1 MSKFWIIAKDVYKK
15 NVKST
20 SFVIM
25 ILAPFLLISIVYLA
39 GSLASEMPDDSK
51 IGLVSDNQQMAQQL
65 EQTKSDYFVFKT
77 VSSEKEAQKQLK
89 DEKIGSGDSCID
101 CHGGCHGL
109 RVCSGCR
116 QGCACVDGG

>member
-77 VSSEKEAQKQLK
+77 ISSEKEAQKQLK
-89 DEKIGSGDSCID
+89 DEKIDSPIKKWW
-101 CHGGCHGL
+101 HFWKKN
-109 RVCSGCR
+109 
-116 QGCACVDGG
+116 

>member
-39 GSLASEMPDDSK
+39 GSLASEMSDESK

-77 VSSEKEAQKQLK
+77 VSSEKEAQKRK
-89 DEKIGSGDSCID
+89 PVFKRRI
-101 CHGGCHGL
+101 
-109 RVCSGCR
+109 
-116 QGCACVDGG
+116 